1 MSLTAALDRG
11 FGVTRRGSTVG
22 REVLAGSTTFLA
34 MSYIIAVNPA
44 ILGDAGVPPAAAAF
58 ATCLAAGLGTVVM
71 GVWARMP
78 LAVAPG
84 MGLNAYFAYSVV
96 LGLGVPW
103 ERALGLVFLAGVAF
117 FVLSLLGVRQ
127 VLLRLMPA
135 PLLPAIGAGIGMFLV
150 LIGLRN
156 AGLVQGH
163 ETTLVTRG
171 DFSEPGTLLAVGTLL
186 ACATLLARG
195 VRAGILLAIVGATIV
210 SIPLGL
216 AGEAGRPDAGS
227 LGAVMQLDLAG
238 AFAPEMLDVVFALLF
253 VDVFDSLGT
262 VIALIRKAGLARP
275 DGSMPGLE
283 RVMCVDAGAT
293 VAGSLLGTSTLTTYI
308 ESAAG
313 IEAGGRTGLTA
324 VVTGGLFLL
333 ALPLAPLVA
342 VIPSAAVA
350 APLVI
355 VGASTVGLA
364 REIDWDDTDIA
375 VSALFTMAGIPLM
388 FSIADGLAMGTIC
401 FVVLRLLRGRAS
413 EVPWPVR
420 GLAALFVARF
430 ALLA

>member
-11 FGVTRRGSTVG
+11 FGITRRGSTVG

-71 GVWARMP
+71 GLWARMP

-127 VLLRLMPA
+127 VLLRMMPA

-156 AGLVQGH
+156 AGLVEGH

-195 VRAGILLAIVGATIV
+195 VRAGILLAIVGATIL

-216 AGEAGRPDAGS
+216 AGEAGHQDAGS

-275 DGSMPGLE
+275 DGTMPGLE

-342 VIPSAAVA
+342 LIPSAAVA

>member
-1 MSLTAALDRG
+1 MPLTAALDRG
-11 FGVTRRGSTVG
+11 FGITRRGSTVG

-71 GVWARMP
+71 GLWARMP

-127 VLLRLMPA
+127 VLLRMMPA

-156 AGLVQGH
+156 AGLVEGH

-195 VRAGILLAIVGATIV
+195 VRAGILLAIVGATIL

-216 AGEAGRPDAGS
+216 AGEAGHQDAGS

-262 VIALIRKAGLARP
+262 VIALIRKAGLAGP
-275 DGSMPGLE
+275 DGTMPGLE

-342 VIPSAAVA
+342 LIPSAAVA

-401 FVVLRLLRGRAS
+401 FVVLRLLRGRTS

>member
-1 MSLTAALDRG
+1 MSLRSALDRG
-11 FGVTRRGSTVG
+11 FGVSRRGSTVG
-22 REVLAGSTTFLA
+22 REVLAGCTTFLA

-71 GVWARMP
+71 GLWARMP

-103 ERALGLVFLAGVAF
+103 QRALGLVFLAGVAF

-127 VLLRLMPA
+127 ILLRMMPA

-171 DFSEPGTLLAVGTLL
+171 DFSDPGTLLAVGTLL

-195 VRAGILLAIVGATIV
+195 VRAGILLAIVGATIL

-275 DGSMPGLE
+275 DGRMPGLE

-308 ESAAG
+308 ESATG

-324 VVTGGLFLL
+324 VVTGALFLL

-401 FVVLRLLRGRAS
+401 FVALRLLRGRGS
-413 EVPWPVR
+413 DVPWPVR
-420 GLAALFVARF
+420 GLAALFLARF

>member
-11 FGVTRRGSTVG
+11 FGITRRGSTVG

-71 GVWARMP
+71 GLWARMP

-127 VLLRLMPA
+127 VLLRMMPA

-163 ETTLVTRG
+163 DTTLVTRG

-195 VRAGILLAIVGATIV
+195 VRAGILLAIVGATIL

-216 AGEAGRPDAGS
+216 AGEAGHQDAGS

-275 DGSMPGLE
+275 DGTMPGLE

>member
-11 FGVTRRGSTVG
+11 FGITRRGSTVG

-127 VLLRLMPA
+127 VLLRMMPA

-375 VSALFTMAGIPLM
+375 VSALFIMAGIPLM

>member
-11 FGVTRRGSTVG
+11 FGITRRGSTVG

-127 VLLRLMPA
+127 VLLRMMPA

>member
-11 FGVTRRGSTVG
+11 FGITRRGSTVG

-71 GVWARMP
+71 GLWARMP

-127 VLLRLMPA
+127 VLLRMMPA

-163 ETTLVTRG
+163 DTTLVTRG
-171 DFSEPGTLLAVGTLL
+171 DLSEPGTLLAVGTLL

-195 VRAGILLAIVGATIV
+195 VRAGILLAIVGATIL

-216 AGEAGRPDAGS
+216 AGEAGHQDAGS

-275 DGSMPGLE
+275 DGTMPGLE

-324 VVTGGLFLL
+324 VVTGALFLL

-342 VIPSAAVA
+342 LIPSAAVA

-375 VSALFTMAGIPLM
+375 VSALFIMAGIPLM

-401 FVVLRLLRGRAS
+401 FVVLRLLRGRTS

>member
-1 MSLTAALDRG
+1 MSLTSALDRG
-11 FGVTRRGSTVG
+11 FGITRRGSTVG

-71 GVWARMP
+71 GLWARMP

-127 VLLRLMPA
+127 VLLRMMPA

-171 DFSEPGTLLAVGTLL
+171 DLSEPGTLLAVGTLL

-195 VRAGILLAIVGATIV
+195 VRAGILLAIVGATIL

-216 AGEAGRPDAGS
+216 AGEAGHQDAGS

-275 DGSMPGLE
+275 DGTMPGLE

>member
-11 FGVTRRGSTVG
+11 FGISRRGSTVG

-127 VLLRLMPA
+127 VLLRMMPA

-210 SIPLGL
+210 SIPVGL